1 MSRESFQ
8 ILALS
13 GGGYRGLYTATI
25 LAEIERELGGPI
37 ARHFDLIAGTSIGG
51 ILALAI
57 ANEIPASDLVEMF
70 VRKGR
75 DIFKPRTRMP
85 IFKSSFSSEEL
96 KKVIS
101 AEDMLGERLLGDAL
115 HPVIIP
121 TINYSTGKPVLFK
134 TPHNE
139 NFRRDH
145 LHKMVDIGL
154 ATSAAPTYFP
164 RHFFQHNQ
172 YVDGGLFANAPGLL
186 AVHEAETF
194 LGADVSQLKLLSI
207 GTMSSKFTV
216 NPKKNRNGGAV
227 DWGGG
232 NPFKAAQRLFGLSI
246 SVQESLCDFMLMH
259 RLGGRYTHIDEDLT
273 DDRSKAVALDK
284 ADKNAQEV
292 LRGAGLEKAKSC
304 LGDPKLMNL
313 FAHKAARPKF
323 YYGVHAQPQEECHA

>member
-1 MSRESFQ
+1 MTSRNFQ

-25 LAEIERELGGPI
+25 LAELERELGGPI

-57 ANEIPASDLVEMF
+57 ANEIPASSLVDMF
-70 VRKGR
+70 VKKGS
-75 DIFKPRTRMP
+75 DIFKPRTRFP
-85 IFKSSFSSEEL
+85 LFKSSFSSDEL

-101 AEDMLGERLLGDAL
+101 ATEMLGERLLGECK

-121 TINYSTGKPVLFK
+121 AINYSTGKPVLFK

-139 NFRRDH
+139 NFRFDH
-145 LHKMVDIGL
+145 LHKMVDVGL

-164 RHFFQHNQ
+164 RHFFQQNQ

-194 LGADVSQLKLLSI
+194 LGANVAELKLLAI

-216 NPKKNRNGGAV
+216 NPNNNRDGGAI

-232 NPFKAAQRLFGLSI
+232 NPTKAAQRLFGLSI
-246 SVQESLCDFMLMH
+246 SVQESLCDFMLEH
-259 RLGGRYTHIDEDLT
+259 RLGDRYIHVDEDLT
-273 DDRSKAVALDK
+273 DDRSKAVSLDK

-292 LRGAGLEKAKSC
+292 LLGAGREKAKSC
-304 LGDPKLMNL
+304 LGNSKFMSL
-313 FAHKAARPKF
+313 FAHQAITPTF
-323 YYGVHAQPQEECHA
+323 YYGAHAQSQEACHA

>member
-1 MSRESFQ
+1 MSSESFQ

-25 LAEIERELGGPI
+25 LAELERELGGPI

-57 ANEIPASDLVEMF
+57 ANEIPASSLVDMF
-70 VRKGR
+70 VKKGS
-75 DIFKPRTRMP
+75 DIFKPRTRFP
-85 IFKSSFSSEEL
+85 LFKSSFSSDEL

-101 AEDMLGERLLGDAL
+101 ATDLLGERLLGDCL

-121 TINYSTGKPVLFK
+121 AINYSTGKPVLFK

-139 NFRRDH
+139 NFRLDH

-186 AVHEAETF
+186 P
-194 LGADVSQLKLLSI
+194 LLKPQSACW
-207 GTMSSKFTV
+207 TC
-216 NPKKNRNGGAV
+216 RNGYSPV
-227 DWGGG
+227 
-232 NPFKAAQRLFGLSI
+232 
-246 SVQESLCDFMLMH
+246 SVLK
-259 RLGGRYTHIDEDLT
+259 
-273 DDRSKAVALDK
+273 DRGPTTPASNHFATVSGSEAIHFPALD
-284 ADKNAQEV
+284 AIII
-292 LRGAGLEKAKSC
+292 
-304 LGDPKLMNL
+304 
-313 FAHKAARPKF
+313 
-323 YYGVHAQPQEECHA
+323 